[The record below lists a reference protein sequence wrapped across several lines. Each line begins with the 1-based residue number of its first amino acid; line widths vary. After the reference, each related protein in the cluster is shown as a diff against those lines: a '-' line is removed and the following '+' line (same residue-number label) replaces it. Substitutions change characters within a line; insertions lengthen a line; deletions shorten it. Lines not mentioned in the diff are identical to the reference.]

1 MLYVYTVDTYASY
14 ICHVFVHLF
23 YQCRYIILYIMCT
36 YPNVYASTWR
46 AAVAQKHDPGG
57 SCFVS
62 LGTIPQRAWKIL
74 GHSGVGRLHSSKKY
88 SRRR

>member
-1 MLYVYTVDTYASY
+1 MYIQYTHMHLIYVMYLYIYFINVDIQLCILCVLIIFNVYT
-14 ICHVFVHLF
+14 
-23 YQCRYIILYIMCT
+23 
-36 YPNVYASTWR
+36 STWR

-74 GHSGVGRLHSSKKY
+74 GHSKKY